1 MQILLARMVMAVG
14 TRKQKKESTPS
25 CQSLSSQGTLQDVT
39 TTLEDETT
47 KQLRAIMQGHDD
59 FIRWRHTEGK

>member
-1 MQILLARMVMAVG
+1 MAVG

-47 KQLRAIMQGHDD
+47 KQLRAIMQGHND
-59 FIRWRHTEGK
+59 FI

>member
-14 TRKQKKESTPS
+14 TGKQKK
-25 CQSLSSQGTLQDVT
+25 
-39 TTLEDETT
+39 ETT

-59 FIRWRHTEGK
+59 FIQRCHTEGK